1 MPRFIVKHEG
11 SMSSVTDCRLKLC
24 RVRIS
29 ITGGSCKPEVHSF
42 NTASGPISYQC
53 HSSIFLFCPIS
64 SCIFDI
70 ISLIQ
75 PVSYKGTFLHYSN
88 MQWCKIIPY
97 KKVQSL
103 NVFVFQNNDFVP
115 EPELRS
121 SRSTEPLNITDDTT
135 LKEDRLEVVF
145 FWPTAEEKDPNGI
158 QKNPMKDNSPIFICN
173 CISRKIMPDR

>member
-1 MPRFIVKHEG
+1 MPRFIVKREG

-42 NTASGPISYQC
+42 NDNTASGQMSYQY

-88 MQWCKIIPY
+88 MQWCKINRC
-97 KKVQSL
+97 KVWMHLFSRIMIL
-103 NVFVFQNNDFVP
+103 CQN
-115 EPELRS
+115 RS
-121 SRSTEPLNITDDTT
+121 CERH
-135 LKEDRLEVVF
+135 KG
-145 FWPTAEEKDPNGI
+145 EESVTGI
-158 QKNPMKDNSPIFICN
+158 QVKIISFYRAFKYLGWHDFKGGQIRSRLLLANGRRKGSKWNSKK
-173 CISRKIMPDR
+173 SYER